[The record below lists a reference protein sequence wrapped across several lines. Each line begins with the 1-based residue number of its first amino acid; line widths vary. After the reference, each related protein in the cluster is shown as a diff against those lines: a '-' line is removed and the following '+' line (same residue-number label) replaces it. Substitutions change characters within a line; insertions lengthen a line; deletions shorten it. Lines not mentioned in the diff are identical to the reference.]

1 MPSEH
6 DGSTVFTFRL
16 RFSEDPA
23 VSYEVLRDRA
33 FSVSGGTVK
42 KARRVD
48 GRNDLREIHVQ
59 PETTGE
65 IRIDLP
71 ATTDCNAVVAICT
84 EDGRP
89 LSHSLS
95 ETIASPV
102 GISVA
107 DARVDE
113 NGGAPLAFA
122 VTLSR
127 AAAGQVTVD
136 YQTVNGTASAGS
148 DYTAANGTLTFE
160 AGDTE
165 ETVEVAVLDDSHDEG
180 EETLT
185 LRLSNASEGRLADA
199 EATGTIEN
207 TDPLPRAL
215 LARFGRA
222 TALHVMEQV
231 EERLEASRTRA
242 SGAGSRGVSSG
253 VDGARYG
260 PELPDPAAVH
270 GSCGRPG
277 YDGCPVRSERCGTLA
292 DGSRGRGR
300 PADGLGVR
308 VEPRD
313 GRGRERV
320 ALEPRDGVAVQWP
333 GGRAVARRR
342 GPHDDVRR
350 RLR

>member
-71 ATTDCNAVVAICT
+71 ATTDCDAVDAICT

-136 YQTVNGTASAGS
+136 YQTVNGTASAGT
-148 DYTAANGTLTFE
+148 DYTAADGTLTFE
-160 AGDTE
+160 AGE
-165 ETVEVAVLDDSHDEG
+165 SSQTVE
-180 EETLT
+180 
-185 LRLSNASEGRLADA
+185 GR
-199 EATGTIEN
+199 
-207 TDPLPRAL
+207 
-215 LARFGRA
+215 
-222 TALHVMEQV
+222 
-231 EERLEASRTRA
+231 
-242 SGAGSRGVSSG
+242 
-253 VDGARYG
+253 GARRF
-260 PELPDPAAVH
+260 A
-270 GSCGRPG
+270 R
-277 YDGCPVRSERCGTLA
+277 
-292 DGSRGRGR
+292 RGRGDDDA
-300 PADGLGVR
+300 P
-308 VEPRD
+308 
-313 GRGRERV
+313 
-320 ALEPRDGVAVQWP
+320 ALESV
-333 GGRAVARRR
+333 GGPA
-342 GPHDDVRR
+342 G
-350 RLR
+350 